1 MKGIVAYILSK
12 AYTNQAIQQAIIEGV
27 KDYNLLENKPK
38 INNVVL
44 QGDKTLDE
52 LGVQPKGNYADE
64 ILTNSEIEE
73 LLEE

>member
-38 INNVVL
+38 INDVVL

-73 LLEE
+73 LLDE

>member
-1 MKGIVAYILSK
+1 MTGIVAYILSK
-12 AYTNQAIQQAIIEGV
+12 VYTNQAIQQAIEGV

-38 INNVVL
+38 INDVVL

-73 LLEE
+73 LLEN

>member
-12 AYTNQAIQQAIIEGV
+12 AYTNQAIQQAVIEGV
-27 KDYNLLENKPK
+27 KNYNLLENKPK
-38 INNVVL
+38 INDVVL
-44 QGDKTLDE
+44 QGGKTLDE

>member
-12 AYTNQAIQQAIIEGV
+12 AYTNQAIQQAVIEGV
-27 KDYNLLENKPK
+27 KNYNLLENKPK
-38 INNVVL
+38 INDVVL

-73 LLEE
+73 LLEN

>member
-12 AYTNQAIQQAIIEGV
+12 AYTNQAIQQAVIEGV
-27 KDYNLLENKPK
+27 KNYNLLENKPK
-38 INNVVL
+38 INDVVL
-44 QGDKTLDE
+44 QGNKTLDE

>member
-12 AYTNQAIQQAIIEGV
+12 AYTNQAIQQAVIEGV
-27 KDYNLLENKPK
+27 KNYNLLENKPK
-38 INNVVL
+38 INDVVL

-73 LLEE
+73 LLEK

>member
-38 INNVVL
+38 INDVVL

-64 ILTNSEIEE
+64 ILSNSEIEE
-73 LLEE
+73 LLEN

>member
-1 MKGIVAYILSK
+1 MKGIIAYLLSK
-12 AYTNQAIQQAIIEGV
+12 TYTDKAIEQVIIEST
-27 KDYNLLENKPK
+27 KNYNELENKPK

-44 QGDKTLDE
+44 QGNKSLDE

-73 LLEE
+73 LLDE

>member
-12 AYTNQAIQQAIIEGV
+12 AYTNQAIQQAVIEGV
-27 KDYNLLENKPK
+27 KNYNLLENKPK

>member
-12 AYTNQAIQQAIIEGV
+12 AYTNQAIQQAVIEGV
-27 KDYNLLENKPK
+27 KNYNLLENKPK

-64 ILTNSEIEE
+64 ILSNSEIEE
-73 LLEE
+73 LLEN

>member
-12 AYTNQAIQQAIIEGV
+12 AYTNQAIQQAVIEGV
-27 KDYNLLENKPK
+27 KNYNLLENKPK
-38 INNVVL
+38 INDVDL
-44 QGDKTLDE
+44 QGVKTLDE

>member
-1 MKGIVAYILSK
+1 MTGIVAYILSK
-12 AYTNQAIQQAIIEGV
+12 VYTNQAIQQAIIEGV

-38 INNVVL
+38 INDVVL

>member
-38 INNVVL
+38 INDVVL

>member
-12 AYTNQAIQQAIIEGV
+12 AYTNQAIQEAVIEGV
-27 KDYNLLENKPK
+27 KNYNLLENKPK
-38 INNVVL
+38 INDVVL

>member
-12 AYTNQAIQQAIIEGV
+12 AYTNQAIQQAVIEGV
-27 KDYNLLENKPK
+27 KNYNLLENKPK
-38 INNVVL
+38 INDVVL

-64 ILTNSEIEE
+64 ILTNSEIDE
-73 LLEE
+73 LLKE

>member
-1 MKGIVAYILSK
+1 MTGIVAYILSK
-12 AYTNQAIQQAIIEGV
+12 VYTNQAIQQAVECV

-38 INNVVL
+38 INDVVL

-64 ILTNSEIEE
+64 ILSNSEIEE
-73 LLEE
+73 LLEN

>member
-12 AYTNQAIQQAIIEGV
+12 AYTNQAIQQAVIEGV
-27 KDYNLLENKPK
+27 KNYNLLENKPK

-44 QGDKTLDE
+44 QGEKTLDE

-73 LLEE
+73 LLDE

>member
-12 AYTNQAIQQAIIEGV
+12 AYTNQAIQQAVIEGV
-27 KDYNLLENKPK
+27 KNYNLLENKPK
-38 INNVVL
+38 INDVVL

-73 LLEE
+73 LLKK

>member
-12 AYTNQAIQQAIIEGV
+12 AYTNQAIQQAVIEGV
-27 KDYNLLENKPK
+27 KNYNLLENKPK
-38 INNVVL
+38 INDVVL

>member
-12 AYTNQAIQQAIIEGV
+12 AYTNQAIQQAVIEGV
-27 KDYNLLENKPK
+27 KNYNLLENKPK
-38 INNVVL
+38 INDVIL

-64 ILTNSEIEE
+64 ILTNSEIEA
-73 LLEE
+73 LLN